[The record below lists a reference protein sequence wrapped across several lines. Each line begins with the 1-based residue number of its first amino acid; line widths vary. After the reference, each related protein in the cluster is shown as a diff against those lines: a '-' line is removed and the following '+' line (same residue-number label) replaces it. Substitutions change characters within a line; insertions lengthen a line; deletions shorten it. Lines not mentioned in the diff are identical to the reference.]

1 MSAEPT
7 AARFATASE
16 LPSRLKRLL
25 AAAIDWGCRALER
38 ARQRRG
44 LDALTD
50 DQLRDIGLSRGEALR
65 EAAKPFWRP

>member
-7 AARFATASE
+7 AARFRTAPE
-16 LPSRLKRLL
+16 LTSRLKRLL
-25 AAAIDWGCRALER
+25 AAAPDWGCRALEH
-38 ARQRRG
+38 ARQRR
-44 LDALTD
+44 ALEALND

>member
-7 AARFATASE
+7 AARIPTAYE
-16 LPSRLKRLL
+16 LPSRLKRLF
-25 AAAIDWGCRALER
+25 AAAVDWGCRGVER
-38 ARQRRG
+38 ARQRRA
-44 LDALTD
+44 LEVLTD